1 MGDKLAGVRQASA
14 PRARDAGFL
23 QAQEHEQLQVHG
35 DHIDSLKKAHSS
47 MAGNKA
53 RRRVVGRNS
62 RCHGMQ
68 AKLEEKLE
76 EHHATLSERVNN
88 LEKAD
93 ASGPLGMWL
102 LTDLS
107 GLAGAGVHRCK
118 GGCCVAVQQIGSLA
132 V

>member
-1 MGDKLAGVRQASA
+1 MRVSYM
-14 PRARDAGFL
+14 

-93 ASGPLGMWL
+93 ASGHHWVCAYLQTCRVL
-102 LTDLS
+102 QE
-107 GLAGAGVHRCK
+107 LASTGAKVD
-118 GGCCVAVQQIGSLA
+118 AASLCSRLE